1 MKDAMLTKTGK
12 LQKRFLPAV
21 YFDSSVLIDYWMTE
35 GMEVP
40 ETEVDELIKKNELPH
55 LRIVREIL
63 KSERRRINKVVE
75 IRKKL
80 VFEEVK
86 VTPVV
91 SPLSLL
97 ELMEWEAE
105 SAFRQIASEA
115 LGTIFI
121 QKKGKKQIGD
131 SLKKALELRKTEI
144 KEQKGKKRV
153 ESTGLE
159 ILMSETWLNAPF
171 AQAHGLQGLLQVDIA
186 HFHLPLGKVWAEPF
200 AYAYLQLGVCDI
212 MHILLAQHLGCQY
225 IASFDSD
232 FARIKDIINEETGM
246 VVLNS
251 PEKILDI
258 L

>member
-12 LQKRFLPAV
+12 LLKRFLPAV

-40 ETEVDELIKKNELPH
+40 ETEVDELIKKNELTY

-63 KSERRRINKVVE
+63 RSEIRINKVVE

-97 ELMEWEAE
+97 ELMEWHAEAT
-105 SAFRQIASEA
+105 FKQIASEA
-115 LGTIFI
+115 SGTIFI
-121 QKKGKKQIGD
+121 QKKSKKQIGD
-131 SLKKALELRKTEI
+131 YLKKALELRKTEI
-144 KEQKGKKRV
+144 EELKGKKRGG
-153 ESTGLE
+153 STGLE
-159 ILMSETWLNAPF
+159 ILMSETRLNAGF

-186 HFHLPLGKVWAEPF
+186 HFHLPISKVWAEPF

-212 MHILLAQHLGCQY
+212 MHILLARHLGCQY

-232 FARIKDIINEETGM
+232 FARVKDIINEETGM
-246 VVLNS
+246 LVLNS
-251 PEKILDI
+251 PEEILDI